1 VLKYAGEGHFVT
13 KARLARPF
21 LQDVLRACSLL
32 VEALA
37 YCLSL
42 PVGGSFSLR
51 TQTAEGPVFLKTA
64 TDKLVFRGVMWACA
78 VSGLFIAYGL
88 ARMATGTGKI
98 QRF

>member
-1 VLKYAGEGHFVT
+1 
-13 KARLARPF
+13 
-21 LQDVLRACSLL
+21 
-32 VEALA
+32 
-37 YCLSL
+37 
-42 PVGGSFSLR
+42 LR

-78 VSGLFIAYGL
+78 VSGLFVAYGL